1 MTMKKI
7 SLLCLLLLTGAASI
21 HAEEFTFNNAMVA
34 AGGMVDLELNLSCT
48 ADKWGGFQFDLRL
61 PDGITIFEDEEGFYC
76 IETDRLT
83 YTYRGKFENFGI
95 DVAQLE
101 DGSYRFLVDNNRGKT
116 IPSTSGTVMTIRL
129 VCAPKVPTKSYS
141 LKILNQKLANVDGSE
156 SVKPVDNYTAG
167 TLIVRMDTE
176 IGNAGYATF
185 SWPLALDFTDTGV
198 EAYIGTAY
206 NSGRL
211 QLSPVTKVPANT
223 GLILKGAPGIYH
235 PTTYAVAGVTDD
247 VSSNQLSSTAEA
259 TVTATAG
266 SALYALANNNGVVG
280 FYQLLEGVTI
290 PMFKAYLNLQGLS
303 NQAPAF
309 IGFDDPT
316 TDVSGMTYRNR
327 DEKWYRTDGTV
338 YTQPRSGIN
347 INQGQKILIK

>member
-1 MTMKKI
+1 
-7 SLLCLLLLTGAASI
+7 
-21 HAEEFTFNNAMVA
+21 
-34 AGGMVDLELNLSCT
+34 
-48 ADKWGGFQFDLRL
+48 
-61 PDGITIFEDEEGFYC
+61 
-76 IETDRLT
+76 
-83 YTYRGKFENFGI
+83 
-95 DVAQLE
+95 
-101 DGSYRFLVDNNRGKT
+101 
-116 IPSTSGTVMTIRL
+116 
-129 VCAPKVPTKSYS
+129 
-141 LKILNQKLANVDGSE
+141 
-156 SVKPVDNYTAG
+156 
-167 TLIVRMDTE
+167 
-176 IGNAGYATF
+176 
-185 SWPLALDFTDTGV
+185 
-198 EAYIGTAY
+198 
-206 NSGRL
+206 
-211 QLSPVTKVPANT
+211 
-223 GLILKGAPGIYH
+223 
-235 PTTYAVAGVTDD
+235 

-259 TVTATAG
+259 TVTTTAG